1 MAAMKAASCT
11 VIAVTHRN
19 LLLAHVDRLMVMSF
33 GQVIAQGPRDE
44 VIANI
49 RGNTVALAATSERP
63 VSNVTVAA

>member
-1 MAAMKAASCT
+1 
-11 VIAVTHRN
+11 
-19 LLLAHVDRLMVMSF
+19 MVMSF

-49 RGNTVALAATSERP
+49 RGNKVALAATTERP